1 MGKKTDSR
9 NLWSTSTGEVP
20 LSPGALHFNQYPG
33 TVSAIYPP
41 EDWTRLN
48 TIEMAGLLDD
58 PGGRDDFKNQIRRF
72 LANKLE
78 NHIEQ
83 DRPRLG

>member
-1 MGKKTDSR
+1 MVKKTDSR
-9 NLWSTSTGEVP
+9 NFWSASKER
-20 LSPGALHFNQYPG
+20 SPFNSDASRFSQHPG
-33 TVSAIYPP
+33 TASAACPP

-48 TIEMAGLLDD
+48 TIEMAVLLDD
-58 PGGRDDFKNQIRRF
+58 PGSRDDFKNQIRRF